1 MRNHIIIQVVLM
13 KVTIPFIMITII
25 MIIMLMLDKKWFW
38 VIGHMLVPPNMGKK
52 AIVIGDS
59 HLRRI
64 NWKLFNES
72 LPYCK
77 ENIKFFSGAKSVEL
91 EHYIKPMLIN
101 NKPDI
106 VVIHIGTNDID
117 FRNVDNGAIVN
128 NTAENIINIAN
139 LCKEYGINEIVISSI
154 LPKKNMKLSKYIR
167 EVNHVLCDLF
177 KINNIYFL
185 AHDNIGRNFIC
196 DIHTNKDGTYLLAS
210 NFVNFINIFGF
221 N

>member
-1 MRNHIIIQVVLM
+1 M
-13 KVTIPFIMITII
+13 
-25 MIIMLMLDKKWFW
+25 
-38 VIGHMLVPPNMGKK
+38 
-52 AIVIGDS
+52 
-59 HLRRI
+59 RRI
-64 NWKLFNES
+64 NRKLFNES

-77 ENIKFFSGAKSVEL
+77 GNIKYFSGAKSVEL
-91 EHYIKPMLIN
+91 EHYIKPMLMN

-139 LCKEYGINEIVISSI
+139 LCKEYGINETVISSI

-167 EVNHVLCDLF
+167 QVSDVLCDLC

-185 AHDNIGRNFIC
+185 AHNNIGRNFISE
-196 DIHTNKDGTYLLAS
+196 DGVHLNKDGTYLLAS
-210 NFVNFINIFGF
+210 NFVNFINNIFGF